1 MTNIRHNYTCHQDF
15 RAYLDH
21 CNELNATC
29 HLLIA
34 LSIDCMGQAEE
45 EEDTEFY
52 ESVIKEANGLLTR
65 SDTPEKGTTLE
76 ALKREIVKHEF
87 GR

>member
-1 MTNIRHNYTCHQDF
+1 MTNIRHNFTCHQDF

-21 CNELNATC
+21 CSALNATC

-52 ESVIKEANGLLTR
+52 ESVNKEANGLLTR
-65 SDTPEKGTTLE
+65 SDTAEKETTLE
-76 ALKREIVKHEF
+76 ALKRKIVKHEF